1 MIDLREISTST
12 SRYNFHTH
20 TQYCDG
26 RDTIENFVKHAVD
39 AGFKHLGFSPHS
51 PVIVESPCNMKIED
65 VEKYLNEMNH
75 LKSVYCDRIHLY
87 AAMEID
93 YFDNW
98 GPSNVFFVSLP
109 LDYRIGSIHFIP
121 SFVNEEEY
129 VDIDGNFESF
139 RNKMNL
145 HFNNDIRGVVES
157 YYKQSLKMIEAG
169 GFDII
174 GHFDKIGYNASLF
187 QRGIDEE
194 EWYLK
199 LVRNVFDA
207 ILDKDYIIEINTKAY
222 EQFNRFF
229 PSERLFTWIKQYKPH
244 VLINSDSHFP
254 HLLNSGRESAMHI
267 LNNI

>member
-1 MIDLREISTST
+1 MVDFSEIVNKSNL
-12 SRYNFHTH
+12 YNFHTH

-26 RDTIENFVKHAVD
+26 RANIEEFVVESIRH
-39 AGFKHLGFSPHS
+39 GFVALGFTPHS
-51 PVIVESPCNMKIED
+51 PVLVESSCNMCVQD
-65 VEKYLNEMNH
+65 VNTYIDELTILKKKYNNQ
-75 LKSVYCDRIHLY
+75 ITLY
-87 AAMEID
+87 TSMEID

-98 GPSNVFFVSLP
+98 GPSHSFFKNLP